1 MPVDNAL
8 IHADSAPLLCA
19 ESEPQA
25 PRKRAESEPSI
36 MLNRHPPKPVVLA
49 FSTFPLNEYKSL
61 AFCGKTGIWDASTT
75 CSQRLARRLHLH
87 ALTVLHH
94 VA

>member
-49 FSTFPLNEYKSL
+49 FSTFPFLI
-61 AFCGKTGIWDASTT
+61 THDPQPASRADMASEGLPRLHAPIQPT
-75 CSQRLARRLHLH
+75 CS
-87 ALTVLHH
+87 
-94 VA
+94 

>member
-8 IHADSAPLLCA
+8 IHADSAPLPCA

-49 FSTFPLNEYKSL
+49 FSTFPLNE
-61 AFCGKTGIWDASTT
+61 
-75 CSQRLARRLHLH
+75 
-87 ALTVLHH
+87 
-94 VA
+94 

>member
-8 IHADSAPLLCA
+8 IHADSAPLSRA

-49 FSTFPLNEYKSL
+49 FKIFPLNE
-61 AFCGKTGIWDASTT
+61 
-75 CSQRLARRLHLH
+75 
-87 ALTVLHH
+87 
-94 VA
+94 